1 MITIIS
7 GTNRKNSNA
16 LKFARAIERM
26 YLHKGQPAQVLAL
39 ESVPPGF
46 FFAEMYENP
55 DVLPAFLQEIQDR
68 YLRSVE
74 KFHFVV
80 PEYNG
85 GMPGALKLFIDAV
98 SVRDL
103 KGTFHG
109 KKAALTGVSTG
120 RAGNLRGMDQLS
132 GVLNYLQVT
141 VMPLQQPVSN
151 VHKLLDDVGEPADA
165 PTLEALEKQVDRF
178 IAF

>member
-1 MITIIS
+1 MLTIVS
-7 GTNRKNSNA
+7 GTNRKNSVA
-16 LKFARAIERM
+16 LRLSQAIEQM
-26 YLHKGQPAQVLAL
+26 YRQRGQDVQLLAL
-39 ESVPPGF
+39 ESIPHDY

-55 DVLPAFLQEIQDR
+55 SALPLFLQEIQDTF
-68 YLRSVE
+68 LRPVN
-74 KFHFVV
+74 KFHFVL

-103 KGTFHG
+103 EGTFHG
-109 KKAALTGVSTG
+109 KKAVLTGLSAG
-120 RAGNLRGMDQLS
+120 RAGNLRGMDHLA

-141 VMPLQQPVSN
+141 VMPLQQPVSGIK
-151 VHKLLDDVGEPADA
+151 KLLDEAGNPIDA
-165 PTLEALEKQVDRF
+165 ATLAALEKQVERF